1 MDALRWGRSKTR
13 PVEEFLAE
21 LEELMTVRL
30 QIDEEA
36 EADAVSGLDEDAA
49 VERAWEEEIGHR
61 MDDLAA
67 GRMKTRPVEE
77 LIAILEGLVR

>member
-1 MDALRWGRSKTR
+1 MSSQVRSLTRNFAEVEAAALELTNADRAQ
-13 PVEEFLAE
+13 LAA
-21 LEELMTVRL
+21 RL
-30 QIDEEA
+30 L
-36 EADAVSGLDEDAA
+36 SSLDEDAA
-49 VERAWEEEIGHR
+49 VERTWEEEIGHR